1 MSKDAELKKIELKVT
16 VNCCDGCK
24 KKVKKA
30 LRGIEGV
37 LKTEIDPLQ
46 PKVTVLGSVDPK
58 ILIKRLLKVG
68 KQAEFWSSGNQN
80 AGKEKKE
87 VVVDMPAKNEMEKSK
102 PECEQAKPLD
112 SCVKTTDKIKES
124 NNGSGGEE
132 KASKND
138 QKAKDDKDEK
148 AKESPVNSYIPEVI
162 KTDNPIPL
170 NPQVPEMN
178 FGMYPNTM
186 VGGAGNVR
194 TQAQAQAQYC
204 YMVEPYPINVPY
216 YAIPPYL
223 AHPLPHPTCC
233 GQGYF
238 CHDRPVY
245 QPQYQAPTTQVGD
258 YFSDENTVG
267 CSVM

>member
-87 VVVDMPAKNEMEKSK
+87 VVVDTPAKNEMEKSK
-102 PECEQAKPLD
+102 PECEQAKPSD

-148 AKESPVNSYIPEVI
+148 VKESPVNSYIPEVI

-178 FGMYPNTM
+178 FGMYPNTT

-194 TQAQAQAQYC
+194 TQAQAQYC

-216 YAIPPYL
+216 YAIPPYP